1 MRHILLVTIMAIAT
15 ALLMTGTALGE
26 DLDKYRMPSVPGGGM
41 AEVQD
46 TDFQPL
52 NRSQVQEMQRILTE
66 KGYDPGDADGY
77 IGTETQE
84 AIREFQRSEG
94 LAATG
99 NPNEQTLRAL
109 APAEKHEFFGLAP
122 EFEGETPQR
131 ETEESPAGG
140 SGSMKGY

>member
-1 MRHILLVTIMAIAT
+1 MRHILLITITAIT
-15 ALLMTGTALGE
+15 AGLLMSGQAMGVELE
-26 DLDKYRMPSVPGGGM
+26 KYRSTPSEPIG
-41 AEVQD
+41 EVEAQD
-46 TDFQPL
+46 KDFQPL
-52 NRSQVQEMQRILTE
+52 NRSQVQEMQKILAE
-66 KGYDPGDADGY
+66 KGFDPGDADGY